1 MLLRGMGIRHEPDLV
16 CSACFSDPGLIDFVE
31 KNKVLGLCSFCAGH
45 SVDAH
50 VASFQEVADYIKLC
64 LYQEYDDPANCMGYD
79 GAEGGYQGLHW
90 PAQEFLF
97 SGIGLDFPQDADEK
111 LADAVIDHISD
122 HDWCEA
128 NPYGL
133 NDTEVARFSW
143 EHFCKVV
150 THQRRFFFADYP
162 GSPDREI
169 YSPATVLAKLFEYAE
184 NYDLFIP
191 FPAGTQLFRARFQG
205 CGVQLETAQDLGPPP
220 EERATQSNRMNPPGI
235 PMFYAGENKETAL
248 RETANGPGPFVVGCF
263 ETCRAAVLLD
273 LTKVPATP
281 SLFQEIPDRLEYRP
295 REVLGFLNHIIREMS
310 KPIERDDRVHIE
322 YVPTQVV
329 TEYIRSK
336 LLHERTRIDGIKY
349 PSAAHPGHSSYV
361 LFATQ
366 DNLLPQPPNAD
377 SLWYPPDEDRWL
389 ELTGRSECLVTQEQ
403 FELWKEV

>member
-1 MLLRGMGIRHEPDLV
+1 MRHEPDLV

-31 KNKVLGLCSFCAGH
+31 RNKVSGLCSFCAGH
-45 SVDAH
+45 SVNVP
-50 VASFQEVADYIKLC
+50 VAPFQEVADHIKSC
-64 LYQEYDDPANCMGYD
+64 LYREYDDPANCMGYD
-79 GAEGGYQGLHW
+79 GAEGGYQGLYW
-90 PAQEFLF
+90 PAQDFLF
-97 SGIGLDFPQDADEK
+97 SDIGLDFPQDVDEK

-133 NDTEVARFSW
+133 NDMEVARFSW

-150 THQRRFFFADYP
+150 AHQRRFFFADYSEEP
-162 GSPDREI
+162 EGEI

-220 EERATQSNRMNPPGI
+220 EERATQSNRMSPPGI

-248 RETANGPGPFVVGCF
+248 RETANASGSFVVGCF
-263 ETCRAAVLLD
+263 ETRRPAVLLD
-273 LTKVPATP
+273 LTKVPPIP
-281 SLFQEIPDRLEYRP
+281 SLFQEMPEHLEYRP

-336 LLHERTRIDGIKY
+336 LIHERTRIDGIKY

-366 DNLLPQPPNAD
+366 DNLLPNPPNAD
-377 SLWYPPDEDRWL
+377 SLWYPMDEDRWL
-389 ELTGRSECLVTQEQ
+389 KLTGRSECLVTQEQ
-403 FELWKEV
+403 IDLWKTV